1 MALQMVRCLGSDT
14 SVTGSHHH
22 NPLEGL
28 GFGEATNTPAL
39 PDLPTLQEQLPAHQ
53 PEFFLVRPHATF
65 LVHFGHNILAF
76 FVLFRFNCL
85 AEVPTPTVSFL

>member
-1 MALQMVRCLGSDT
+1 MVSGGYATPRVTNDCPSVTALQMVRCLGSDT

-39 PDLPTLQEQLPAHQ
+39 PDLPTLPHQEQAAAPQ
-53 PEFFLVRPHATF
+53 PEF
-65 LVHFGHNILAF
+65 
-76 FVLFRFNCL
+76 C
-85 AEVPTPTVSFL
+85 E